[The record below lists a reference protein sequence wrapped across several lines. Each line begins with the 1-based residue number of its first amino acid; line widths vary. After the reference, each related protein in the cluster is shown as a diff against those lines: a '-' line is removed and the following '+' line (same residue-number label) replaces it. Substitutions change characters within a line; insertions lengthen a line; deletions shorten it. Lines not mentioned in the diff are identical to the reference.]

1 MMTLFKIIPRY
12 MLAGKSALI
21 TGAANRIGAQ
31 IARTLHENG
40 ANLIIHYRN
49 SVDAAEVLA
58 AELNASRAN
67 TAITLQ
73 ADLSDIELLPELART
88 ATEAFGGL
96 DILINNASSFYP
108 TPIGEINLKH
118 WQDLMNS
125 NCQAPLFLSQA
136 CYPDLKLNN
145 GVIINMLDIYA
156 SLPLKNH
163 SLYCCAKA
171 ANQMLVKSLAL
182 ELAPEVRVNGI
193 APGAIL
199 WPQQSDAAEAE
210 AQQAI
215 LEQIPLQRTGDLQ
228 SIAKAVMFLIDNDY
242 VTGEVIR
249 VDGGRLLQSF

>member
-1 MMTLFKIIPRY
+1 ML
-12 MLAGKSALI
+12 LAGKTALI

-49 SVDAAEVLA
+49 SVDAAQALTQK
-58 AELNASRAN
+58 LNTDRTESAMM
-67 TAITLQ
+67 LQ
-73 ADLSDIELLPELART
+73 ADLSDLESLRGLAKS
-88 ATEAFGGL
+88 ATKAFGRL

-108 TPIGEINLKH
+108 TPVGEITLQN

-136 CYPDLKLNN
+136 CYPDLELNQ

-171 ANQMLVKSLAL
+171 ANRMLVKSLAL
-182 ELAPEVRVNGI
+182 ELAPEVRVNGV

-199 WPQQSDAAEAE
+199 WPEKSDAAVVET
-210 AQQAI
+210 QQAI
-215 LEQIPLQRTGDLQ
+215 LKQVPLQRTGDPE
-228 SIAKAVMFLIDNDY
+228 SIAKAVMFLIDNEY
-242 VTGEVIR
+242 VTGEIIR
-249 VDGGRLLQSF
+249 VDGGRLLQSI

>member
-1 MMTLFKIIPRY
+1 ML
-12 MLAGKSALI
+12 LAGKSALI

-49 SVDAAEVLA
+49 SETAALA
-58 AELNASRAN
+58 LADELNRQRNKS
-67 TAITLQ
+67 TTTLRVELNEIKDMQ
-73 ADLSDIELLPELART
+73 KLAKEAAD
-88 ATEAFGGL
+88 AFGQL
-96 DILINNASSFYP
+96 DILVNNASSFYP
-108 TPIGEINLKH
+108 TPIGTIDQ
-118 WQDLMNS
+118 QDWDDLLSS
-125 NCQAPLFLSQA
+125 NFKAPLFLSQA
-136 CYPDLKLNN
+136 CYPFLQKNS

-156 SLPLKNH
+156 TTPLKKH
-163 SLYCCAKA
+163 SLYSCAKA

-210 AQQAI
+210 TQQQI
-215 LEQIPLQRTGDLQ
+215 LKQIPLQRTGHPDNIAQ
-228 SIAKAVMFLIDNDY
+228 SVLFLVSNDY
-242 VTGEVIR
+242 VTGEILR

>member
-1 MMTLFKIIPRY
+1 
-12 MLAGKSALI
+12 MLLVGKSALI

-31 IARTLHENG
+31 TARTLHENG

-49 SVDAAEVLA
+49 SGVAAQALA
-58 AELNASRAN
+58 KELNTERADSVE
-67 TAITLQ
+67 TLQ
-73 ADLSDIELLPELART
+73 ADLIDVESLQDLANN
-88 ATEAFGGL
+88 ATRAFNRL

-108 TPIGEINLKH
+108 TPIGEITLQH

-136 CYPDLKLNN
+136 CYPALKQNH
-145 GVIINMLDIYA
+145 GIIINMLDIYA
-156 SLPLKNH
+156 STPLKNH

-199 WPQQSDAAEAE
+199 WPQQSDASDVA

-215 LEQIPLQRTGDLQ
+215 LKQIPLQKTGSPE
-228 SIAKAVMFLIDNDY
+228 SIAKTVMFLIDNDY
-242 VTGEVIR
+242 LTGEIIR